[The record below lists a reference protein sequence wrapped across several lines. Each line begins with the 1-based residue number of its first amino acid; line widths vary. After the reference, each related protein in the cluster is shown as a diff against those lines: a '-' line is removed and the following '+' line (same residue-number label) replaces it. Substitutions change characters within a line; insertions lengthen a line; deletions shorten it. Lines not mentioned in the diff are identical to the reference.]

1 MEKNIKVSIVIPV
14 YNVEKYLGRCLDSL
28 LSQSLEEIEIIA
40 VDDIS
45 TDNSYALLKQYEARN
60 PGKIRAFQLDEKGRQ
75 GAARNLGIRE
85 AKGEYIGFVDS
96 DDYVEKDMYETL
108 YHLASGLKVDMVYGS
123 FYEDFGGFKEIVPN
137 RSDLGGESSK
147 IEISVE
153 NREDFISDMR
163 PFWSC
168 LFRSEILNEDGIY
181 FPEGLAYEDNYF
193 GVVVKYFVKSFAYIN
208 KPLYCYNKSNA
219 QSTTS
224 VRNSTHHL
232 DRMKTADMALEFF
245 KSRNDYEQIRNAVEY
260 IYLEHYYIHTISAI
274 VYYYDKIDYE
284 LIRRVR
290 DKFLQ
295 EFPKYRSNRFYI
307 QKFGRMKRIIFQLNE
322 WSPRIYAN
330 IYNLFRKF
338 SRRGRK

>member
-60 PGKIRAFQLDEKGRQ
+60 PEKIRAFRLSEKGRQ

-96 DDYVEKDMYETL
+96 DDYVEKDMYDTL
-108 YHLASGLKVDMVYGS
+108 YHLASDLKVDMVYGG
-123 FYEDFGGFKEIVPN
+123 FYEDFGEFKEIVPN

-163 PFWSC
+163 SFCSC
-168 LFRSEILNEDGIY
+168 LFRAELLNEESIY
-181 FPEGLAYEDNYF
+181 FPECLAYEDNYF
-193 GVVVKYFVKSFAYIN
+193 GVVVKYFVKSFAYTN
-208 KPLYCYNKSNA
+208 KPLYCYNKRNA
-219 QSTTS
+219 ESTTS

-232 DRMKTADMALEFF
+232 DRMKTADMALDFF
-245 KSRNDYEQIRNAVEY
+245 KGKDDYDQIRDAVEY
-260 IYLEHYYIHTISAI
+260 IYLEHYYIHTVSTII
-274 VYYYDKIDYE
+274 FYYDEINYE
-284 LIRRVR
+284 LIQRVR

-295 EFPKYRSNRFYI
+295 EFPEYKSNRFYV
-307 QKFGRMKRIIFQLNE
+307 QKFGRLKRIIFQVNE

-330 IYNLFRKF
+330 IYRLFRKF
-338 SRRGRK
+338 SGRG